1 MTQLV
6 GLFGYPL
13 SHSISPAFQQ
23 AALDHCAIQA
33 RYHGWATPPEQFAA
47 EIERLRGDEYLG
59 ANVTIPHKEAVAR
72 LVDEVDEVGRRLRA
86 VNTIV
91 KDGASLVGCNT
102 DEYGFMRSLREK
114 GGFDPDGRSAV
125 LLGAGGA
132 ARAAACGL
140 VAAGIE
146 RLTIANRTLERASAL
161 AAEVRRPGC
170 DVVAALMDERGLTAA
185 CAVADLI
192 VNATSV
198 GMRYGPAEGK
208 SPLPAGAVLEGAL
221 VYDMVY
227 TPAETPLLLDAA
239 RAGARS
245 VGGLSMLV
253 FQGAASFRMWT
264 GVEAPVDVMFQ
275 AAEEA
280 MAGLGLGPGQT
291 RE

>member
-1 MTQLV
+1 
-6 GLFGYPL
+6 
-13 SHSISPAFQQ
+13 
-23 AALDHCAIQA
+23 
-33 RYHGWATPPEQFAA
+33 
-47 EIERLRGDEYLG
+47 
-59 ANVTIPHKEAVAR
+59 
-72 LVDEVDEVGRRLRA
+72 
-86 VNTIV
+86 
-91 KDGASLVGCNT
+91 
-102 DEYGFMRSLREK
+102 
-114 GGFDPDGRSAV
+114 
-125 LLGAGGA
+125 
-132 ARAAACGL
+132 
-140 VAAGIE
+140 
-146 RLTIANRTLERASAL
+146 
-161 AAEVRRPGC
+161 
-170 DVVAALMDERGLTAA
+170 MDERGLTAA